1 MMFTQDRRIEYSQ
14 LSPDKTVSIPEL
26 FRFLQDMA
34 VTHTTAVGYSLEK
47 LCEMK
52 RAWILLS
59 THLVIN
65 KQVSYPSSVEIQ
77 TWTFDFSKV
86 AGPRAFV
93 IRDKNS
99 GEECASACSMWTYID
114 TESGRPT
121 PIPEVM
127 VSKFGNGVPS
137 AVSYLRRAPGFDS
150 AELVGEYQIMKRD
163 LDSNYHVNN
172 TKYVEYALEAVEETA
187 RIREVEIFY
196 HKPVF
201 LGEKILLFRHYDE
214 NGDILVNIKNQDN
227 DTCTYVR
234 FVVE

>member
-1 MMFTQDRRIEYSQ
+1 MIFTQDRRIEYSQ

-34 VTHTTAVGYSLEK
+34 VTQTTASGYSLER
-47 LCEMK
+47 LCEMN

-65 KQVSYPSSVEIQ
+65 KPIFYPSNIEIQ

-93 IRDKNS
+93 IRDKTS
-99 GEECASACSMWTYID
+99 GEEYASACSMWTFID

-121 PIPEVM
+121 LIPENM
-127 VSKFGNGVPS
+127 ITEFGNGAPS
-137 AVSYLRRAPGFDS
+137 SVSYLRRSPDFDTT
-150 AELVGEYQIMKRD
+150 EVVGEYQIMKRD

-172 TKYVEYALEAVEETA
+172 TKYIEYALEAVADTK

-196 HKPVF
+196 RKPVF
-201 LGEKILLFRHYDE
+201 LGEKIFLFRSFDI
-214 NGDILVNIKNQDN
+214 NGDILVSIKTQDN